1 MRKILL
7 SLGFSLIIVGI
18 ILFTS
23 ISLVANKGI
32 NSHLASRTIIK
43 KGIPQKNSKDSTHYT
58 PIINTNLTSTV
69 FGYLPYWQYEN
80 ARKTIRYELLTH
92 IAAFDF
98 KIDEAGNITNP
109 DNWPW
114 SDVINEGHKNG
125 VKIIMTVF
133 SSDSSMLHQVL
144 TDSLKKVKAFR
155 NIKNTI
161 TEFNLD
167 GVNVDFEVLK
177 RSDRNTVIN
186 DFMHRLTNYLHSELP
201 GVEVSFA
208 GPAVNWGGWNFKQLA
223 EACDYI
229 FIMGYDYF
237 PQTSLVSGPSASL
250 TGSFYSVES
259 TVLDEFFGYGEVTE
273 SNPEKLILGVPYF
286 GNHWVTETKD
296 PQSINLQHVESITYE
311 AAMKKSSSYKVLWQ
325 NSFQVPWF
333 RYTQDGIWHQVW
345 FDNQKSISLKYD
357 FAISHGFKGV
367 GMWALGYDG
376 NRAELWNIIKSRFYI
391 PQPFGLNAITM
402 NNKELSNKDSEK
414 TIYNGIFIPKALKL
428 VSNNKSGA

>member
-7 SLGFSLIIVGI
+7 SLGFSLIIVAI

-23 ISLVANKGI
+23 ISLVANKGS
-32 NSHLASRTIIK
+32 NSHLASSTILK
-43 KGIPQKNSKDSTHYT
+43 EETPQQNSKDSTRYRT
-58 PIINTNLTSTV
+58 VINTNLTSTV

-98 KIDEAGNITNP
+98 QIDEEGNITNP

-114 SDVINEGHKNG
+114 NDVINEGHKNG

-133 SSDSSMLHQVL
+133 SSDSSMIHQVL
-144 TDSLKKVKAFR
+144 TDSLKKVRVFN

-186 DFMHRLTNYLHSELP
+186 DFMHSLTNYLHSELP

-208 GPAVNWGGWNFKQLA
+208 GPAVNWGGWNFKELA

-259 TVLDEFFGYGEVTE
+259 TVLNEFFGYGEVTE

-286 GNHWVTETKD
+286 GNHWMTETKD

-311 AAMKKSSSYKVLWQ
+311 AAMKKSSSYKVFWQ

-333 RYTQDGIWHQVW
+333 RYTQDGTWHQVW
-345 FDNQKSISLKYD
+345 FDNQKSIRLKYD

-376 NRAELWNIIKSRFYI
+376 DRVELWNIIKSRFYI
-391 PQPFGLNAITM
+391 SQPFGLNAITI
-402 NNKELSNKDSEK
+402 NNKDLSNKNSEK
-414 TIYNGIFIPKALKL
+414 AIYKEYLFPKHLSL
-428 VSNNKSGA
+428 